1 MVYVP
6 KITKTRWEPGKK
18 NPIAP
23 LPRSSSLLTLP
34 QGSLATPFF
43 VGTTPTTRGMMSK
56 SWLNHTSDY
65 DSNAIVVIFFEK
77 SKIFQ
82 RKKLGN
88 PGTKSTILVVQTA
101 SEPVIPLP
109 RVLKAA
115 KAGPAPRVNL
125 VESLITCWTWRR
137 RSQKACIVCLLYYQ

>member
-1 MVYVP
+1 M
-6 KITKTRWEPGKK
+6 
-18 NPIAP
+18 
-23 LPRSSSLLTLP
+23 
-34 QGSLATPFF
+34 
-43 VGTTPTTRGMMSK
+43 
-56 SWLNHTSDY
+56 
-65 DSNAIVVIFFEK
+65 VIFFEK

-82 RKKLGN
+82 RNFLGN

-125 VESLITCWTWRR
+125 VIEVSDQLGRDLELIFGRAISSTEPR
-137 RSQKACIVCLLYYQ
+137 KCIQNAYKSIQNAYKSIQMHTKQ

>member
-1 MVYVP
+1 M
-6 KITKTRWEPGKK
+6 
-18 NPIAP
+18 
-23 LPRSSSLLTLP
+23 
-34 QGSLATPFF
+34 
-43 VGTTPTTRGMMSK
+43 
-56 SWLNHTSDY
+56 
-65 DSNAIVVIFFEK
+65 VIFFEK

-125 VESLITCWTWRR
+125 VFSDDAKISLKFETGRSLTTKWT
-137 RSQKACIVCLLYYQ
+137 AL